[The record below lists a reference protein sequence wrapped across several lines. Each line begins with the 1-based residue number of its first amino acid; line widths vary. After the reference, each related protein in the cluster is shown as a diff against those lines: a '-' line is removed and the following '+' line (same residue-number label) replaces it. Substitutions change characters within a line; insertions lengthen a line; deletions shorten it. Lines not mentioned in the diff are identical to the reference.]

1 MCFLHRTSSLGR
13 NRCQPISS
21 IFSAMSPA
29 RTASLRMSV
38 RIIVQKFGLVTSGV
52 EAFRRHA
59 LNKRLSR
66 PTRLYVKSVLIK
78 RKPKKKKRNRNK
90 ASDGRRNLVGAR
102 IRELRRKA
110 TPKLTQDQLAGKVA
124 ALAVGLDRTA
134 IYRIE
139 RGVRAVTDL
148 ELAALARALRVPIS
162 ALFTGPKNA

>member
-1 MCFLHRTSSLGR
+1 MNFLHRTISLGR
-13 NRCQPISS
+13 NRCHPISS
-21 IFSAMSPA
+21 IFSEISPG
-29 RTASLRMSV
+29 RIASLRMSA
-38 RIIVQKFGLVTSGV
+38 RIIVQNVGLVASGV
-52 EAFRRHA
+52 EAFRCHE
-59 LNKRLSR
+59 LNKRFLG
-66 PTRLYVKSVLIK
+66 PTSLYVKSVLIK

-110 TPKLTQDQLAGKVA
+110 KPKLTQDQLAGKVA

-162 ALFTGPKNA
+162 ALFTGPKSV